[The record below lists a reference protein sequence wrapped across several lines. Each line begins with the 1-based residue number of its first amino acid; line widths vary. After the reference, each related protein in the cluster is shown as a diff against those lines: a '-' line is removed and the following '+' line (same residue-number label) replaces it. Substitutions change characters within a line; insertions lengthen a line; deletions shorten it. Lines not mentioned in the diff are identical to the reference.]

1 MIDPSKI
8 SIVAAD
14 DDEEMLF
21 GLESLLKKEGFNVI
35 TASNGEDAF
44 KLIEE
49 ENPDLVLLDV
59 MMPKLTGVQIAK
71 KVKSD
76 PVLRF
81 IPVVLVT
88 SKDSID
94 DILKGFEAGANDYVR
109 KPYRPEELKARI
121 HAALRTK
128 SIYRELKES
137 HTLNQ
142 QLIQQSSDRSQFS
155 NIIGKSASIREV
167 FSLIEKVSD
176 SHVPVLVTGESGTGK
191 ELVSRALHYNSPRKN
206 KAFIVQNCSAFNE
219 NLLESEL
226 FGHVKGSFTGAVK
239 DKDGLFKAADGGTF
253 FLDELGEMSPA
264 LQVKLLRVLQDG
276 TFTPVGSTQQEKVDV
291 RIVAATN
298 RDLKKMVT
306 EGSFREDLYY
316 RLNVVNITL
325 PALRERRVDIPLL
338 VEYFL
343 SQHNKKYGSEKK
355 NIQQS
360 VMIALA
366 NYDWPGNIR
375 ELENEIERM
384 MVMSGDTNE
393 ISEVHLS
400 KHILQ
405 NAPNASTGKRLQGNL
420 KDAIENLEKNMILAA
435 LERLDWN
442 KSEAARELGISR
454 SSLIAKVQQYNL
466 EC

>member
-21 GLESLLKKEGFNVI
+21 GLESLLKKEGFNVL

-44 KLIEE
+44 KLIQE
-49 ENPDLVLLDV
+49 ENPDLILLDV
-59 MMPKLTGVQIAK
+59 MMPKLTGVDVAK
-71 KVKSD
+71 KVKQD
-76 PVLRF
+76 PILRF
-81 IPVVLVT
+81 IPLVLVT
-88 SKDSID
+88 SKDSIE
-94 DILKGFEAGANDYVR
+94 DILRGFEAGADDYVR
-109 KPYRPEELKARI
+109 KPYKPQELKARV

-137 HTLNQ
+137 NTLNQ
-142 QLIQQSSDRSQFS
+142 QLIQQASERSQFS

-167 FSLIEKVSD
+167 FTLIEKVAD

-191 ELVSRALHYNSPRKN
+191 ELVSRALHFNSPRKD
-206 KAFIVQNCSAFNE
+206 KPFIVQNCSAFNE

-253 FLDELGEMSPA
+253 FLDELGEMSAA

-276 TFTPVGSTQQEKVDV
+276 TFTPVGSTQLEKVDV

-298 RDLKKMVT
+298 RDLKKMVA
-306 EGSFREDLYY
+306 EGTFREDLYY
-316 RLNVVNITL
+316 RLNVVNILL
-325 PALRERRVDIPLL
+325 PPLRERRVDIPLL
-338 VEYFL
+338 VDHFL
-343 SQHNKKYGSEKK
+343 SQHVEKHGGSAKV
-355 NIQQS
+355 IAQD

-375 ELENEIERM
+375 ELENEVERL
-384 MVMSGDTNE
+384 MVMSKTDDSIKAEHVSG
-393 ISEVHLS
+393 
-400 KHILQ
+400 HIIQ
-405 NAPNASTGKRLQGNL
+405 GRGESTSGRRLEGNL
-420 KDAIENLEKNMILAA
+420 KEAIENLERNMILAA
-435 LERLDWN
+435 LERLEWN
-442 KSEAARELGISR
+442 KSEAARVLGISR
-454 SSLIAKVQQYNL
+454 SSLISKVQQYNL
-466 EC
+466 EN